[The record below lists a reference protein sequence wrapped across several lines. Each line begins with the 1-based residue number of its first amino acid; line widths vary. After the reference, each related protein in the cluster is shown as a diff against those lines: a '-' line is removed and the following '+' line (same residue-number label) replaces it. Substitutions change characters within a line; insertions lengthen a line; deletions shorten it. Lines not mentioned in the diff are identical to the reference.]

1 MTAFFLT
8 AGALL
13 VGALLIVLPPLF
25 GFGIKKSSSPDA
37 DIQAQTALA
46 ALREQLAALDA
57 ERQEGKIDAA
67 EYQQTRNELE
77 ARALAEG
84 ETVTTG
90 AVAKPAKALGVVL
103 GLLMTTGAALLYLM
117 LGNPAGMDPAQVAG
131 NDSTRSPRNR
141 SNKWWRRSP
150 RSSRANLTTSRAG

>member
-90 AVAKPAKALGVVL
+90 AVAKPAKALGSCS
-103 GLLMTTGAALLYLM
+103 AC
-117 LGNPAGMDPAQVAG
+117 
-131 NDSTRSPRNR
+131 
-141 SNKWWRRSP
+141 
-150 RSSRANLTTSRAG
+150 